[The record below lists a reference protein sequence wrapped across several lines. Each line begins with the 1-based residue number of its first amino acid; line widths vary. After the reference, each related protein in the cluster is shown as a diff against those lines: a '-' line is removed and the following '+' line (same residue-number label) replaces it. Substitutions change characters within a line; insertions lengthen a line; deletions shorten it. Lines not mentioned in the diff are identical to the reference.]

1 MQFYFVKCPSDQI
14 LYSTYLFYCIYSVL
28 NTAKNINHGNDSG
41 NRSIPVQ
48 EGENN
53 DIGEQIPTHVSQE
66 RHRNK
71 EKDSLAN
78 RKQESQSRVTK
89 KKRK

>member
-1 MQFYFVKCPSDQI
+1 M
-14 LYSTYLFYCIYSVL
+14 
-28 NTAKNINHGNDSG
+28 GNDSG

-71 EKDSLAN
+71 EKGSLAN

-89 KKRK
+89 KKKVENRKFLLVEKIKILRQLTLHQ

>member
-1 MQFYFVKCPSDQI
+1 M
-14 LYSTYLFYCIYSVL
+14 
-28 NTAKNINHGNDSG
+28 GNDSG

-89 KKRK
+89 KKKVENRKFLLVEKIKILRQLTLHQ